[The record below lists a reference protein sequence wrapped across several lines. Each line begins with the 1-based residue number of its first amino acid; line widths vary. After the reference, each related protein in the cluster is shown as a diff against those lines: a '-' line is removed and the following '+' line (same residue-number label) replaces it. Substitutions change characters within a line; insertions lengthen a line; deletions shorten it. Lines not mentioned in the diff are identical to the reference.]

1 MPTAS
6 GRALSLADE
15 LESWIRL
22 ASRSAVDAFGE
33 RPETKCVEVNTDITM
48 QDMEEWCQV
57 EAEISQE
64 GLEVSDE
71 KAEALQG
78 RLRGI
83 ALEEQQLNE
92 ELANLKAQLKQEK
105 AFNHQQNQAHQ
116 QQVRKLK
123 QALNK
128 QKKEAEAKEQQRRK
142 EEAKVKQAKEESA
155 REEAK
160 LKQQLQQAR
169 ELNQKLKDKLQESN
183 GEDHRGLLKDLR
195 MAIHTL
201 KCSLVEEHEKE
212 KSLHEQLEKNA
223 EEDAEI
229 EADTKHCVATVRLLS
244 QQAIML
250 KQMVNVSNAELDG
263 WNEQVGRLQERKQE
277 ARDTAKERQVMEKCA
292 KKYQQRQQGL
302 PDEKDSEGK
311 TVHSDPSGSRR
322 SSRSVSLVKAQ

>member
-71 KAEALQG
+71 KDAGFLRTKPRARAHAGKPLPPLSQAEALQG

-160 LKQQLQQAR
+160 LKQQLQQAVPF
-169 ELNQKLKDKLQESN
+169 L
-183 GEDHRGLLKDLR
+183 
-195 MAIHTL
+195 
-201 KCSLVEEHEKE
+201 
-212 KSLHEQLEKNA
+212 
-223 EEDAEI
+223 
-229 EADTKHCVATVRLLS
+229 
-244 QQAIML
+244 
-250 KQMVNVSNAELDG
+250 
-263 WNEQVGRLQERKQE
+263 
-277 ARDTAKERQVMEKCA
+277 
-292 KKYQQRQQGL
+292 
-302 PDEKDSEGK
+302 
-311 TVHSDPSGSRR
+311 
-322 SSRSVSLVKAQ
+322 